1 MRKRTKQ
8 VIIRLNSEE
17 YAMLQNKMEQTEFP
31 YSALFRKFISD
42 DNLPILQGEDAK
54 ALLANISK
62 IGSNI
67 NQIARVANSTQTADA
82 TMMTSASMQI
92 DRLWRLLKGLETWR

>member
-17 YAMLQNKMEQTEFP
+17 YAMLQNKMEQTGLP

-67 NQIARVANSTQTADA
+67 NQIARVANSMQGAD
-82 TMMTSASMQI
+82 TSMMTEASFQVNKI
-92 DRLWRLLKGLETWR
+92 WTFIKGLGAWR